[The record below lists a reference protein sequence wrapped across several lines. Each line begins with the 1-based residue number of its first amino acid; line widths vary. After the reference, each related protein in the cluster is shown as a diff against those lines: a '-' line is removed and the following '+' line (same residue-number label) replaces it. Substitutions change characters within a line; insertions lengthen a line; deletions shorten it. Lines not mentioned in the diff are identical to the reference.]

1 MGADARVE
9 SVLGITTDVSALGRT
24 EAALRVAKAA
34 ADVARQGEE
43 QRRREAELRGEIAE
57 SLREVLAIL
66 NSKRPLAEI
75 LHTITQQAG
84 RLLGSAATAIYG
96 TNGGSGQ
103 RDETGQPSAPA
114 PDAGEALPLMA
125 AFGLGEAQPD
135 QLEQLPL
142 SFCSQAVRSAM
153 AVRWP
158 VAAHNTGVPAREQ
171 EGAGHVGGTETL
183 FAVSNEPLPSP
194 YQALLIVPI
203 VVQEEV

>member
-9 SVLGITTDVSALGRT
+9 SVLGITTDVSALRRT

-96 TNGGSGQ
+96 TNGGSGR
-103 RDETGQPSAPA
+103 RDETEQPAAPA
-114 PDAGEALPLMA
+114 PDAVEALTLMA
-125 AFGLGEAQPD
+125 AFGRGEAQSD

-142 SFCSQAVRSAM
+142 SYASQAVRSAL
-153 AVRWP
+153 AARWP
-158 VAAHNTGVPAREQ
+158 VAVHTTWWPAREQ
-171 EGAGHVGGTETL
+171 EWTRDLDGA
-183 FAVSNEPLPSP
+183 
-194 YQALLIVPI
+194 
-203 VVQEEV
+203 